1 MISMSTS
8 RSASTSSVLPVFD
21 DLLSF
26 DGALVIRQDVLASH
40 ADLEAL
46 A

>member
-1 MISMSTS
+1 
-8 RSASTSSVLPVFD
+8 VLPVFD
-21 DLLSF
+21 DLLPF

-46 A
+46 AKTTALAEATV